1 MATKKSELSELMDKK
16 PEFELIKQ
24 NIDTLKNAEKLK
36 PLHKD
41 FKEKKSFHISIKK
54 ELDTSVEKFEEN
66 EHEIASNKKQIDEIK
81 ALKDTYSEKDTER
94 QRLKNYKVSLVNSQ
108 NKQEELRSFEASIKT
123 LSVYIDKR
131 ELEAQLTN
139 VKAFEKKK
147 FDFEEVEEG
156 VRRLDNSTKELMRQL
171 N

>member
-1 MATKKSELSELMDKK
+1 MATKKFELSELINKK

-24 NIDTLKNAEKLK
+24 NIDTLKNAEKLQ

-108 NKQEELRSFEASIKT
+108 NKREELRSYEGYIKT
-123 LSVYIDKR
+123 LSKYIDKK

-139 VKAFEKKK
+139 VKAFEKKSLILK
-147 FDFEEVEEG
+147 RLKIALEG
-156 VRRLDNSTKELMRQL
+156 LRTQQKG
-171 N
+171 